1 MIRGRNEKRFAI
13 PVKRMSFELEMH
25 PILKFLFLL
34 TIRIFLFFRLKKT
47 QKKYRQKKLLIN
59 IVIVS
64 SIQKLVF
71 H

>member
-1 MIRGRNEKRFAI
+1 MIWGRNEKRFVI
-13 PVKRMSFELEMH
+13 PVKRMSFEWEMH
-25 PILKFLFLL
+25 PIFKFSFLL